1 MRARPIRRVALDAFP
16 FFDFPRRGHAR
27 RQGEEKAN
35 GVPGLTKLVIL
46 GVIPA
51 EKTSFFTFISQKVG
65 VCDPLDRW
73 MASRILGSPVS
84 QSWRNDFA
92 ELVKRFV
99 GLVKFFRQSCE
110 TSSSHS
116 SQKRDS
122 SQKREWSLIDGLPAT
137 ADVARARRPP
147 GADVSSRPTGTA
159 SRRSPGA
166 WAGAGP
172 PGGRSRR
179 GAARPRPPGSWPPDR
194 HPPGRG
200 G

>member
-1 MRARPIRRVALDAFP
+1 MKARPIRRVAIDAFP

-27 RQGEEKAN
+27 RHGEEKAN

-46 GVIPA
+46 GLAPL
-51 EKTSFFTFISQKVG
+51 KKGFFTFISQKVG
-65 VCDPLDRW
+65 FCDPLERW
-73 MASRILGSPVS
+73 MALRILGSPVS

-116 SQKRDS
+116 SK
-122 SQKREWSLIDGLPAT
+122 KREWSLVDGTPAT
-137 ADVARARRPP
+137 ADVARSRSPP

-166 WAGAGP
+166 WDGAGP
-172 PGGRSRR
+172 PGGRFRR